1 MLGLIINH
9 FCRIELFTLG
19 LTFFF
24 CCLGISAEHWNEPSL
39 SSEVVRPIKPSQTSR
54 APVSRLLSAVKV
66 RDFELADREL
76 KKVES
81 RATALR
87 TLAGSC
93 AERSRNTEGVR

>member
-24 CCLGISAEHWNEPSL
+24 CLGISAEHWNEPSL
-39 SSEVVRPIKPSQTSR
+39 SSGVVRPIKPSQTSR

-87 TLAGSC
+87 ILAGSC